1 MNCAAKGFLLAGLI
15 VCTSGNRLHSASVT
29 AGVSAIHTN
38 LVDHWVTNTT
48 KVELQVN
55 RFVTEYHTN
64 WVTLTQT
71 NVVNLFATNVVT
83 KNHTNTLVLDSV
95 LTNLV
100 QLYRTNLQTLHLTNW
115 TTVLSFKTNWVTK
128 PLTNVVEIELSKE
141 STPAAVPA
149 GQVKPE
155 LGAEPLLLQAT
166 RTPRSVINNQ
176 IEVQLTVAWA
186 HGAELPLQVQQ
197 WRIEREDGSILCFG
211 QEPRFQR
218 SLPAGTYKVL
228 VRAQRDVKSPLVAA
242 LGTLTVGVQEIL
254 IEQRPAR
261 SNSSI

>member
-1 MNCAAKGFLLAGLI
+1 L
-15 VCTSGNRLHSASVT
+15 
-29 AGVSAIHTN
+29 AIHTN

-83 KNHTNTLVLDSV
+83 KNLTNTLVLDSV

-100 QLYRTNLQTLHLTNW
+100 QAYRTNLQTLHLTNW

-128 PLTNVVEIELSKE
+128 PLTNVVEIELSKDITP
-141 STPAAVPA
+141 TPASPA
-149 GQVKPE
+149 GLAKKE
-155 LGAEPLLLQAT
+155 LNAEPLLLQAG

-176 IEVQLTVAWA
+176 IEVQLSVTWA

-228 VRAQRDVKSPLVAA
+228 VRAQRDLKSPMVAA
-242 LGTLTVGVQEIL
+242 LGTLTVGAQEIL
-254 IEQRPAR
+254 LEQRPAR